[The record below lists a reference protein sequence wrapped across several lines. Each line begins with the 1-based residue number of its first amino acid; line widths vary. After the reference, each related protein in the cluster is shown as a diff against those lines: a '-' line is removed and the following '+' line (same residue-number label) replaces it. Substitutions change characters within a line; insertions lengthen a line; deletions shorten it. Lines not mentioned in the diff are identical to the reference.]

1 MDKIK
6 MVADGV
12 LLVMGLVFATSFI
25 VMGVDVVTGYAVA
38 GVAASI
44 VIVAALV
51 SFVAGEFEE
60 RKEKKAKEV
69 TRQRDAARHR
79 AWMEAKMQTASVFQV
94 KVLDADTGEIKW
106 GRVSAKT
113 QMEAKMK
120 VAHADNGSGR
130 YAILSIEK
138 I

>member
-6 MVADGV
+6 MV
-12 LLVMGLVFATSFI
+12 VMGLVFATSFI
-25 VMGVDVVTGYAVA
+25 VMGVDVVTGYAVV
-38 GVAASI
+38 GVAGAI
-44 VIVAALV
+44 GIVAALV

-60 RKEKKAKEV
+60 RKE
-69 TRQRDAARHR
+69 AARHR
-79 AWMEAKMQTASVFQV
+79 ERMEAKMQTASVFKV

-120 VAHADNGSGR
+120 VAQADNGSGR

>member
-25 VMGVDVVTGYAVA
+25 VMGLDVVAGYALA
-38 GVAASI
+38 GVAGAI
-44 VIVAALV
+44 GIVAALV
-51 SFVAGEFEE
+51 SFVAGELEE
-60 RKEKKAKEV
+60 RKEAA
-69 TRQRDAARHR
+69 RQRER
-79 AWMEAKMQTASVFQV
+79 MEAKMQTASVFKV

-120 VAHADNGSGR
+120 VAQADNGSGR

>member
-1 MDKIK
+1 MGKIK

-12 LLVMGLVFATSFI
+12 LLVMSLN
-25 VMGVDVVTGYAVA
+25 VVTGYALA
-38 GVAASI
+38 GVAGAI
-44 VIVAALV
+44 GIVAALV

-60 RKEKKAKEV
+60 RKEKKAK
-69 TRQRDAARHR
+69 
-79 AWMEAKMQTASVFQV
+79 MQTVSVFKV

-120 VAHADNGSGR
+120 VAQADNGSGR
-130 YAILSIEK
+130 YAILSIQK

>member
-6 MVADGV
+6 MV
-12 LLVMGLVFATSFI
+12 VMGLVFATIFI

-38 GVAASI
+38 GVAGAI
-44 VIVAALV
+44 GIVAALV
-51 SFVAGEFEE
+51 SFVTGELED
-60 RKEKKAKEV
+60 RKEKK
-69 TRQRDAARHR
+69 
-79 AWMEAKMQTASVFQV
+79 AKMQTASVFKV

-106 GRVSAKT
+106 GRVTANT

-120 VAHADNGSGR
+120 VAQADNGSGR